1 MESLR
6 HYFVAALIVLL
17 GTAGLCHAQVPSMA
31 ARSLSL
37 ASPPNS
43 TVPFASLHNPSS
55 STKPTARS
63 PFNVTRQATVCAAGG
78 SGAVAKAS

>member
-6 HYFVAALIVLL
+6 NYLVIALIALL
-17 GTAGLCHAQVPSMA
+17 GMAGRVDAQVPSMA

-43 TVPFASLHNPSS
+43 TVPFASLTNPSLVPQMNG
-55 STKPTARS
+55 TLTY
-63 PFNVTRQATVCAAGG
+63 C
-78 SGAVAKAS
+78 